1 MSALGDYIHFNVMNY
16 EKFGT
21 ARVNEGNKPYKYN
34 HDAFLNSRTRSLP
47 KINKTTLNILQK
59 RLKLNTQQQVRK
71 DEQRRQA
78 VQQSFIDE
86 IYKIIYQQVTN
97 RDKIHRL
104 LDTTAGNAV
113 FVAKK
118 DGTATKMQLS
128 TTSQWASSLT
138 HNELLQL
145 AHQKDIEYKNL
156 QKQISQINSG
166 KIPVT
171 KEIIEDL
178 KKQFEQYT
186 GRTISSGLST
196 VGAIKTALQEFRY
209 RGTMQEVAGQFGEN
223 LLVACSDAIE
233 DLALSEV
240 SQFLYD
246 HVKGEEK
253 SEIRIPA
260 EALAV
265 NLPSKRIHTESMGN
279 YYSFGKTQNKVDVSI
294 QVNNKNLNISVKDY
308 AAPPDHYATPK
319 LQDVNV
325 LQSLVFLN
333 SFPNFEDF
341 GNHWLNLH
349 SLELTDSSIKEK
361 KKSADTIFQQEI
373 AYEALAS
380 GSPFKKV
387 PPADTFVFIDRAKG
401 YIYADSTINILKEQ
415 YGRFNITPQIDT
427 LSLIEQ
433 NKQCNTWEQ
442 RIANILNK
450 AHSLQIRVALNI
462 QPTNLKT

>member
-1 MSALGDYIHFNVMNY
+1 MSALGDYIHFNITNY
-16 EKFGT
+16 KKFGT

-34 HDAFLNSRTRSLP
+34 ISAFLNNRTQMLS
-47 KINKTTLNILQK
+47 KINDDTLEVLRK
-59 RLKLNTQQQVRK
+59 RLKLNTQQQVAK
-71 DEQRRQA
+71 DEQKRQK
-78 VQQSFIDE
+78 VQQDFIDE
-86 IYKIIYQQVTN
+86 IYKIMYQQVTN

-138 HNELLQL
+138 HKQLLQL
-145 AHQKDIEYKNL
+145 AHQKDKEYKDL

-166 KIPVT
+166 KIPAT
-171 KEIIEDL
+171 KETIENL

-233 DLALSEV
+233 DLALSEA
-240 SQFLYD
+240 SQFLYN

-253 SEIRIPA
+253 SEIQIPA

-265 NLPSKRIHTESMGN
+265 KLPSKQIHTDSMGN
-279 YYSFGKTQNKVDVSI
+279 YYSLGKTQNKVDVSI
-294 QVNNKNLNISVKDY
+294 QVNNQNLNISVKDY
-308 AAPPDHYATPK
+308 AAPPDHYATPT

-325 LQSLVFLN
+325 LQSLTFLN

-349 SLELTDSSIKEK
+349 SLKSTDSLIQKNK
-361 KKSADTIFQQEI
+361 TSADNIFQQEV

-387 PPADTFVFIDRAKG
+387 TPADTFVFIDRAKG
-401 YIYADSTINILKEQ
+401 YVYADSTINILKNQ
-415 YGRFNITPQIDT
+415 FNRFNMTPNIDT
-427 LSLIEQ
+427 LSLIKQ
-433 NKQCNTWEQ
+433 NKQSKTWEQ

-450 AHSLQIRVALNI
+450 AHSLKIHVSLNI